1 MLTSML
7 LSATLALLP
16 SVPHTASHAHAPD
29 PGAPAVVVVHA
40 TADGLQV
47 TPRIV
52 PAGRITFR
60 VDTDNPDGGTGV
72 LLLRPTSDAT
82 LDDVYADFRD
92 MFSEDLQTV
101 AAGTRSLTRDAQF
114 YGLADVIPGSPVSV
128 TQTLDV
134 GTYTLIDG
142 AHLADPTPPTTALR
156 VFSDPRRRQPGEP
169 AAAQPRARIIMTS
182 HDTFTG
188 PRVLPADGPILVR
201 NASRT
206 LHLMYMWPV
215 APGTTDRQVQAWLDN
230 GANPEPG
237 FFLDG
242 PTAGLN
248 ILSPGRHAQLTYHLP
263 AGTYLLLCELPD
275 PTTGIPHVFEGMH
288 KIVTLE

>member
-60 VDTDNPDGGTGV
+60 VDTDSPDGGTGV

-92 MFSEDLQTV
+92 MFSEDL
-101 AAGTRSLTRDAQF
+101 RDRGRRDPQPHPRRPVLRT
-114 YGLADVIPGSPVSV
+114 GRRDPGSPVSV

-206 LHLMYMWPV
+206 LHLMYMSPGV
-215 APGTTDRQVQAWLDN
+215 PGTTDRQVQAWLDN